1 MKKVKKMASGGLSDM
16 LGGLTMQT
24 TKPPGFGVGTPVSP
38 SPMPGKGGGG
48 GGGGGGSAS
57 DGLGTVNQGAQAI
70 GSALGRAS
78 EAIGGGG
85 GGGSNPPPYMYKKGG
100 KVTTTRISTASRSK
114 KSPNW

>member
-48 GGGGGGSAS
+48 GGGSAS

-85 GGGSNPPPYMYKKGG
+85 GGGSNPPYMYKKGG

>member
-1 MKKVKKMASGGLSDM
+1 MKKVQKMAEGGIPA
-16 LGGLTMQT
+16 LGDLLGEI
-24 TKPPGFGVGTPVSP
+24 
-38 SPMPGKGGGG
+38 GKGGGKASPMPMPMPGNPG

-85 GGGSNPPPYMYKKGG
+85 GSTATTPYKRGG
-100 KVTTTRISTASRSK
+100 KVTTTRRVSTGIASK